1 MLGEGDDNSDVWTKP
16 VAQAMQK
23 LATAGFSIPQVGQF
37 ICCLGS
43 ALGVEEILDIIPLTS
58 QRRAKWEES
67 KSVTPNTSQRDDPST
82 KMGLAHRVAAG
93 SFGTLGPQG
102 LHFDDEKVSLL
113 QKLLNAEWR
122 PQGFATAKDFPEMRG
137 GVYLFET

>member
-1 MLGEGDDNSDVWTKP
+1 MAILLGEGDDNSDVWTKP

-23 LATAGFSIPQVGQF
+23 LATAGFSLPQVGQF
-37 ICCLGS
+37 ISRLGL
-43 ALGVEEILDIIPLTS
+43 AVGVEEILDIIPLTS

-93 SFGTLGPQG
+93 SFGTLAPQG
-102 LHFDDEKVSLL
+102 L
-113 QKLLNAEWR
+113 
-122 PQGFATAKDFPEMRG
+122 DFER
-137 GVYLFET
+137 VA